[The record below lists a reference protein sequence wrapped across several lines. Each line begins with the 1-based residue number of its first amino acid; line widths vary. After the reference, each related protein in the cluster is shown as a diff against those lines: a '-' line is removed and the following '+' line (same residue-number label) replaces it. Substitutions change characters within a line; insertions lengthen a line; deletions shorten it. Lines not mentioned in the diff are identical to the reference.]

1 MIEFSKIKTD
11 NVYARKLL
19 ETNELFLASI
29 KDHIVAEILVGSL
42 AWGRNN
48 AVGANSDIDLV
59 IVYPAE
65 NRDRLLSSKY
75 MKDSFTLEDVSYI
88 LGNKLAD
95 YLVAKISIN
104 GVAFSIDLIEE
115 DFFRYMCTYDLTSAD
130 RSVVSWKYGRYKQD
144 NTYISKSFL
153 GKTNPVTKIS
163 VKALS
168 GYRIQ
173 LPLFFINRD
182 TQDAPSEYYY
192 GIPTIKLLT
201 SVPLYSAEHYDVR
214 SPLNKLQENIISRMR
229 AERRAGKDRGSQ
241 YNILNLFIFKD
252 RMDSDIQRMFDIS

>member
-1 MIEFSKIKTD
+1 MIESSNIITE
-11 NVYARKLL
+11 NVYARRLI
-19 ETNELFLASI
+19 EMNELFLASI
-29 KDHIVAEILVGSL
+29 REHIGAEILVGSL
-42 AWGRNN
+42 AWGRNS

-59 IVYPAE
+59 IVYPTE

-75 MKDSFTLEDVSYI
+75 IKDSFALEDANYI
-88 LGNKLAD
+88 LDNKLAD

-104 GVAFSIDLIEE
+104 GVAFSIDLIDEA
-115 DFFRYMCTYDLTSAD
+115 FFRYMCTYDLTSAD
-130 RSVVSWKYGRYKQD
+130 CGVMSWKYGRYKQD

-153 GKTNPVTKIS
+153 GKSNPITKIS

-173 LPLFFINRD
+173 LPLFFINMD
-182 TQDAPSEYYY
+182 TQAAPSEYYY

-201 SVPLYSAEHYDVR
+201 SVPLYSSEHYDVR

-229 AERRAGKDRGSQ
+229 AERMVGNDCGSQ

>member
-1 MIEFSKIKTD
+1 MIELSEIKTD
-11 NVYARKLL
+11 NIYARKLL
-19 ETNELFLASI
+19 EANKLFLASI
-29 KDHIVAEILVGSL
+29 KDHIGAEIVVGSL

-48 AVGANSDIDLV
+48 AVGAHSDIDLV

-75 MKDSFTLEDVSYI
+75 LKDSFVLDDVNYI

-95 YLVAKISIN
+95 YLVAKININ
-104 GVAFSIDLIEE
+104 GVEFSIDLIDE
-115 DFFRYMCTYDLTSAD
+115 DFFGYMCTYDLTSAECG
-130 RSVVSWKYGRYKQD
+130 RVSWKFGRYKQD

-153 GKTNPVTKIS
+153 GKTTPVTKIS
-163 VKALS
+163 VKSLS

-182 TQDAPSEYYY
+182 TQEAPSEYYY

-201 SVPLYSAEHYDVR
+201 SVPLYSAEYYNVR
-214 SPLNKLQENIISRMR
+214 SKLNNLQENIISRMR
-229 AERRAGKDRGSQ
+229 AERRAGKDCCSQ

>member
-1 MIEFSKIKTD
+1 MIELCKIKTD

-19 ETNELFLASI
+19 ETNKLFLESI
-29 KDHIVAEILVGSL
+29 KDYIEAEILVGSL

-59 IVYPAE
+59 IVYSAE
-65 NRDRLLSSKY
+65 KQDRLLSSKY
-75 MKDSFTLEDVSYI
+75 LKDSFTLEDVNYI
-88 LGNKLAD
+88 LGNKMAD

-104 GVAFSIDLIEE
+104 GVEFSIDLIKEE
-115 DFFRYMCTYDLTSAD
+115 FFSYMCTYDLV
-130 RSVVSWKYGRYKQD
+130 SVSRGVDSWKFGRYKQD

-163 VKALS
+163 VQTLS

-173 LPLFFINRD
+173 LPLFFINRE
-182 TQDAPSEYYY
+182 TQDAPSEYFY
-192 GIPTIKLLT
+192 GMPTIKLLT
-201 SVPLYSAEHYDVR
+201 SVPLYNSEHYDVR
-214 SPLNKLQENIISRMR
+214 LLLNKLQDNIISRMR
-229 AERRAGKDRGSQ
+229 AESMECKDCGSQ
-241 YNILNLFIFKD
+241 YNILNLFVFRD

>member
-1 MIEFSKIKTD
+1 M
-11 NVYARKLL
+11 
-19 ETNELFLASI
+19 
-29 KDHIVAEILVGSL
+29 
-42 AWGRNN
+42 
-48 AVGANSDIDLV
+48 
-59 IVYPAE
+59 
-65 NRDRLLSSKY
+65 
-75 MKDSFTLEDVSYI
+75 
-88 LGNKLAD
+88 
-95 YLVAKISIN
+95 AKICIN
-104 GVAFSIDLIEE
+104 GVAFSIDLIDEG
-115 DFFRYMCTYDLTSAD
+115 FFKYMCTYDLTSAD
-130 RSVVSWKYGRYKQD
+130 CGVMSWKYGKYKQD

-173 LPLFFINRD
+173 LPLFFINKD
-182 TQDAPSEYYY
+182 TQAAPAEYYY

-201 SVPLYSAEHYDVR
+201 AVPLYSSEHYDVR

-229 AERRAGKDRGSQ
+229 AEHMEGNDSGSQ

>member
-1 MIEFSKIKTD
+1 MINFSKIKTD
-11 NVYARKLL
+11 NVYALKLL

-29 KDHIVAEILVGSL
+29 KDYIAAEILVGSL

-48 AVGANSDIDLV
+48 AVGANSDIDMV

-65 NRDRLLSSKY
+65 NRDKLLSSKY
-75 MKDSFTLEDVSYI
+75 MKDSFILEDVNYI
-88 LGNKLAD
+88 LVNKLAD
-95 YLVAKISIN
+95 YLVAKININ

-115 DFFRYMCTYDLTSAD
+115 DFFRYMCTYDLTSVD
-130 RSVVSWKYGRYKQD
+130 CGVVSWKYGKYKQD
-144 NTYISKSFL
+144 NTYISRSFL
-153 GKTNPVTKIS
+153 GKIHPVTKVS
-163 VKALS
+163 VKVLS

-201 SVPLYSAEHYDVR
+201 SVPLYSSEHYDVR
-214 SPLNKLQENIISRMR
+214 SPLNKLQENIIARMQ
-229 AERRAGKDRGSQ
+229 AERRASKDCNSQ

-252 RMDSDIQRMFDIS
+252 RMDSDIQQMFDIS

>member
-29 KDHIVAEILVGSL
+29 KDYIGAEVLVGSL

-59 IVYPAE
+59 IVYPSE

-75 MKDSFTLEDVSYI
+75 MKDSFTIEDVSYI

-104 GVAFSIDLIEE
+104 GVAFSIDLIDV
-115 DFFRYMCTYDLTSAD
+115 DFFRYMCTYDLTSAG
-130 RSVVSWKYGRYKQD
+130 RGVVSWKYGRYKQD

-168 GYRIQ
+168 
-173 LPLFFINRD
+173 
-182 TQDAPSEYYY
+182 
-192 GIPTIKLLT
+192 
-201 SVPLYSAEHYDVR
+201 
-214 SPLNKLQENIISRMR
+214 PLNKLQENIISRMR
-229 AERRAGKDRGSQ
+229 AERRVGKDRGSQ